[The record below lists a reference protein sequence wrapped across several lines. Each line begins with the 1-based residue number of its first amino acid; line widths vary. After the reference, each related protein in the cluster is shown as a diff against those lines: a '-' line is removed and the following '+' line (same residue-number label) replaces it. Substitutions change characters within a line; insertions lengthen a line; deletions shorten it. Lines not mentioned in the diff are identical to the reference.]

1 LIPPNPVCCHPGSGQ
16 RMQFSQLKRRKFITL
31 LGGTAAWPL
40 AARAQQPAMPAIGF
54 MSARSAGESVW
65 LVAAFRSGLNESGFV
80 EGQNVAIEYRWAD
93 NHYERLPTLAAD
105 LVGRQVAVIAAISG
119 TPSVLAAK
127 AATKTIPIV
136 FGMGSD
142 PVAFGVVTSL
152 SRPGENITG
161 ASFFSAALGAKRLE
175 LLREIAPKAKTMAVL
190 VNPTNLVSESEGMD
204 MQAAAQAVGQQ
215 ISVLK
220 ASTED
225 QIDRAFGTIVED
237 RIGALLVAADPFLH
251 ERRNQLVALA
261 ARHAVPAIYFSR
273 EFAQAG
279 GLMSYGT
286 NQPDTYRQ
294 AGAYVGRILKG
305 EKPAD
310 LPVMLPTKF
319 VLMINLKTAKALG
332 LTVPLIMQMTADEV
346 IE

>member
-1 LIPPNPVCCHPGSGQ
+1 
-16 RMQFSQLKRRKFITL
+16 MTMRRREFITL
-31 LGGTAAWPL
+31 LGAGAAAWPL
-40 AARAQQPAMPAIGF
+40 AARAQQPTMPVIGF
-54 MSARSAGESVW
+54 MSARSADESVW
-65 LVAAFRSGLNESGFV
+65 LVAAFRRGLNESGFV
-80 EGQNVAIEYRWAD
+80 EGQNVTIEYRWAD
-93 NHYERLPTLAAD
+93 NLYERLPALAAD
-105 LVGRQVAVIAAISG
+105 LVSRQVAVIAAISG

-127 AATKTIPIV
+127 AATKTIPII

-142 PVAFGVVTSL
+142 PIAFGVVTSL
-152 SRPGENITG
+152 NRPDDNVTG
-161 ASFFSAALGAKRLE
+161 ASFFSATLGAKRLE
-175 LLREIAPKAKTMAVL
+175 LLREMAPKAATIAVL

-204 MQAAAQAVGQQ
+204 VQAAAQAVGQQ
-215 ISVLK
+215 TSVLK

-225 QIDRAFGTIVED
+225 QIEGAFATIVRD
-237 RIGALLVAADPFLH
+237 RIDALLIAADPFLH

-261 ARHAVPAIYFSR
+261 ARHAVPTIYFSR
-273 EFAQAG
+273 EFVEAG

-286 NQPDTYRQ
+286 NQLDTYRQ
-294 AGAYVGRILKG
+294 AGVYAGRILKG
-305 EKPAD
+305 ENPAD